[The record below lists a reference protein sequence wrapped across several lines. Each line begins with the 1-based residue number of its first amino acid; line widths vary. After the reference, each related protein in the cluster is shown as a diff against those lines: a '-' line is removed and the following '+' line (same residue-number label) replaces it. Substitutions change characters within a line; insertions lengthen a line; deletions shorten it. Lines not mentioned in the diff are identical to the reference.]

1 LKNDLQIIIIEVIM
15 DIQFEKSEL
24 IKKLEETN
32 DVSIIEAIKT
42 IFKSEKKDF
51 WDELTQEQKDEIE
64 EGERQ
69 IERGEFVLYEDL
81 MKKYR

>member
-1 LKNDLQIIIIEVIM
+1 M

-24 IKKLEETN
+24 MKKLEETN
-32 DVSIIEAIKT
+32 DISIIKAIKK

-51 WDELTQEQKDEIE
+51 WEELTQEQKDEIE

-69 IERGEFVLYEDL
+69 IERGEFVDFEEFI
-81 MKKYR
+81 KKYMH

>member
-1 LKNDLQIIIIEVIM
+1 M

-24 IKKLEETN
+24 MKKLEETN
-32 DVSIIEAIKT
+32 DISIIEAIKN

-64 EGERQ
+64 EGDRQ
-69 IERGEFVLYEDL
+69 IERGDFVDFEEFIQ
-81 MKKYR
+81 KYIE

>member
-1 LKNDLQIIIIEVIM
+1 M

-24 IKKLEETN
+24 MKKLAETN
-32 DVSIIEAIKT
+32 DISIIEAIKN

-64 EGERQ
+64 EGDRQ

>member
-1 LKNDLQIIIIEVIM
+1 M

-24 IKKLEETN
+24 MKKLEETN
-32 DVSIIEAIKT
+32 DITIIEAIKN

-51 WDELTQEQKDEIE
+51 WDELTQEQKNEIE

-69 IERGEFVLYEDL
+69 IERGEYVLYEDL
-81 MKKYR
+81 MKKYRH